1 MTMLKYWLL
10 TKMIPTGTNSQ
21 SPEVSTNASDSN
33 KNVINLNKLIYVHLN
48 NDVNCIH
55 CCDNVYK
62 VNFLL
67 TLHKY

>member
-10 TKMIPTGTNSQ
+10 SEMIPSGTKSQ

-33 KNVINLNKLIYVHLN
+33 KNVINFSKLIYVDLN